1 MSVLNQDLAIYRF
14 FEQLCAIPHGSYN
27 EGAVADWLVE
37 FAKARSL
44 SFYRDDMNNVIL
56 RKPASAGY
64 ESHAPVMLQ
73 AHTDMV
79 CEKNADSAH
88 DFSSDPLELFV
99 EDGWLRAR
107 GTTLG
112 GDDGQGVAMMLAIL
126 DDDTLAHPP
135 LECVFTVQEEV
146 GLCGAM
152 HLDASQLTAKRMV
165 NLDSDGETVTLV
177 SSSGGMRAH
186 VEFDGETQEN
196 AAPSY
201 RLFLTG
207 LRGGH
212 SGGFIHK
219 GLGNA
224 NRIACRIFEALLRR
238 GFKPLLCE
246 IHGGL
251 KENAIPREC
260 ELIFACAGD
269 PQALTETIEA
279 ERAAVAA
286 ELGAAD
292 PGLQATLTP
301 ISPVARTLT
310 EDASAR
316 LIRLGFLLP
325 NGLQAMSPDIPDLPV
340 ISLNLGRFTLE
351 NGHASFLFSIRS
363 PMDTARRELFR
374 RIEDTA
380 ALLGAAAAVS
390 NDYPGWAYEKNSPLR
405 EALRAVFARH
415 GMTLTEAATHGGL
428 ETGVLKGKIPA
439 LDIVTFGALAEDI
452 HTPAERLNLASC
464 ERCYGILTELLA
476 DL

>member
-27 EGAVADWLVE
+27 EAAVADWLVA
-37 FAKARSL
+37 FAQARGL

-64 ESHAPVMLQ
+64 EAHAPVMLQ

-88 DFSSDPLELFV
+88 DFAADPLELYV

-112 GDDGQGVAMMLAIL
+112 GDDGQGVAMILAIL

-152 HLDASQLTAKRMV
+152 HLDASQLKAKRMI

-186 VEFDGETQEN
+186 VEFYGETQEN
-196 AAPSY
+196 AAPAY

-224 NRIACRIFEALLRR
+224 NRIAFRIFEALLRQ
-238 GFKPLLCE
+238 GFQPRLSA

-260 ELIFACAGD
+260 ELLFACPGD
-269 PQALTETIEA
+269 SQSLAAAIEA
-279 ERAAVAA
+279 ERAAIAT

-292 PGLQATLTP
+292 PGLQATL
-301 ISPVARTLT
+301 SPAAPLARTLT

-325 NGLQAMSPDIPDLPV
+325 NGLQATSPDIPDLPV
-340 ISLNLGRFTLE
+340 VSLNLGRVTLE
-351 NGHASFLFSIRS
+351 NGRASFLFSIRS

-380 ALLGAAAAVS
+380 ALLGATAAVS
-390 NDYPGWAYEKNSPLR
+390 NDYPGWAYEKDSPLR
-405 EALRAVFARH
+405 EALRAVFARR
-415 GMTLTEAATHGGL
+415 GMTLSEEATHGGL
-428 ETGVLKGKIPA
+428 ETGVLKGKIPS

-452 HTPAERLNLASC
+452 HTPAERLNLASY
-464 ERCYGILTELLA
+464 ERCYGVLTDLLA

>member
-1 MSVLNQDLAIYRF
+1 
-14 FEQLCAIPHGSYN
+14 
-27 EGAVADWLVE
+27 
-37 FAKARSL
+37 
-44 SFYRDDMNNVIL
+44 MNNVIL

-224 NRIACRIFEALLRR
+224 NRIACPDFR
-238 GFKPLLCE
+238 GAF
-246 IHGGL
+246 
-251 KENAIPREC
+251 APR
-260 ELIFACAGD
+260 F
-269 PQALTETIEA
+269 
-279 ERAAVAA
+279 
-286 ELGAAD
+286 
-292 PGLQATLTP
+292 
-301 ISPVARTLT
+301 
-310 EDASAR
+310 
-316 LIRLGFLLP
+316 
-325 NGLQAMSPDIPDLPV
+325 
-340 ISLNLGRFTLE
+340 
-351 NGHASFLFSIRS
+351 
-363 PMDTARRELFR
+363 
-374 RIEDTA
+374 
-380 ALLGAAAAVS
+380 
-390 NDYPGWAYEKNSPLR
+390 
-405 EALRAVFARH
+405 
-415 GMTLTEAATHGGL
+415 
-428 ETGVLKGKIPA
+428 
-439 LDIVTFGALAEDI
+439 
-452 HTPAERLNLASC
+452 
-464 ERCYGILTELLA
+464 
-476 DL
+476 

>member
-27 EGAVADWLVE
+27 EAAVADWLVA
-37 FAKARSL
+37 FAQARGL

-64 ESHAPVMLQ
+64 EAHAPVMLQ

-79 CEKNADSAH
+79 CEKNADSTH
-88 DFSSDPLELFV
+88 DFAADPLELYV

-152 HLDASQLTAKRMV
+152 HLDASQLTAKRMI

-196 AAPSY
+196 AAPAY

-224 NRIACRIFEALLRR
+224 NRIAFRIFEALLRQ
-238 GFKPLLCE
+238 GFQPRLSA

-260 ELIFACAGD
+260 ELLFACPGD
-269 PQALTETIEA
+269 SQSLADAIEA

-301 ISPVARTLT
+301 AAPLARTLT

-340 ISLNLGRFTLE
+340 VSLNLGRVTLE
-351 NGHASFLFSIRS
+351 NGRASFLFSIRS

-380 ALLGAAAAVS
+380 ALLGATAAVS
-390 NDYPGWAYEKNSPLR
+390 NDYPGWAYEKDSPLR
-405 EALRAVFARH
+405 EALRTVFARR
-415 GMTLTEAATHGGL
+415 GMTLSEEATHGGL
-428 ETGVLKGKIPA
+428 ETGVLKGKIPS

-452 HTPAERLNLASC
+452 HTPDERLNLASY
-464 ERCYGILTELLA
+464 ERCYNILTELLA